1 MRHCADRWRVVLD
14 TSCLRHLWR
23 VNEGAGR
30 SAAWCVGRVHACGG
44 LGEKISPQNSLCSL
58 RDAFES
64 MRTAGTIWNPFFH
77 TVPISARCEF
87 KKGQIAPL
95 FTPKMALPWSLAAPP
110 TTLYLRGNLE
120 FAIPELR
127 AKADLCIKARAL
139 DAPTLR
145 TRAPR
150 HSPTITRRPNPC
162 AVAVAGSKH
171 HISIFPG
178 GAHCEN

>member
-1 MRHCADRWRVVLD
+1 
-14 TSCLRHLWR
+14 
-23 VNEGAGR
+23 
-30 SAAWCVGRVHACGG
+30 
-44 LGEKISPQNSLCSL
+44 
-58 RDAFES
+58 
-64 MRTAGTIWNPFFH
+64 
-77 TVPISARCEF
+77 
-87 KKGQIAPL
+87 
-95 FTPKMALPWSLAAPP
+95 MALPWSLAAPP
-110 TTLYLRGNLE
+110 TTVYLRGNLE

-178 GAHCEN
+178 GATCTRPKPTHPPVAMRLGCGKKGFHIVSAVRMLSKASRKLQSEF

>member
-64 MRTAGTIWNPFFH
+64 MRTADTIWNPFFPH
-77 TVPISARCEF
+77 CAGLKLSA
-87 KKGQIAPL
+87 QH
-95 FTPKMALPWSLAAPP
+95 LPP
-110 TTLYLRGNLE
+110 
-120 FAIPELR
+120 
-127 AKADLCIKARAL
+127 
-139 DAPTLR
+139 
-145 TRAPR
+145 
-150 HSPTITRRPNPC
+150 
-162 AVAVAGSKH
+162 
-171 HISIFPG
+171 
-178 GAHCEN
+178 

>member
-1 MRHCADRWRVVLD
+1 MLNIRRHVL
-14 TSCLRHLWR
+14 
-23 VNEGAGR
+23 R
-30 SAAWCVGRVHACGG
+30 SAGARLVLQPGMALAGPR
-44 LGEKISPQNSLCSL
+44 GERGPGQ
-58 RDAFES
+58 
-64 MRTAGTIWNPFFH
+64 T
-77 TVPISARCEF
+77 RCEF

-145 TRAPR
+145 TRAL
-150 HSPTITRRPNPC
+150 I
-162 AVAVAGSKH
+162 
-171 HISIFPG
+171 IFR
-178 GAHCEN
+178 

>member
-1 MRHCADRWRVVLD
+1 MA
-14 TSCLRHLWR
+14 TA
-23 VNEGAGR
+23 E
-30 SAAWCVGRVHACGG
+30 AASSGSQG
-44 LGEKISPQNSLCSL
+44 I
-58 RDAFES
+58 
-64 MRTAGTIWNPFFH
+64 T
-77 TVPISARCEF
+77 RCEF

-178 GAHCEN
+178 GATCTRPKPTHPPVAMRSISTQFCFVFELFLFCQVG